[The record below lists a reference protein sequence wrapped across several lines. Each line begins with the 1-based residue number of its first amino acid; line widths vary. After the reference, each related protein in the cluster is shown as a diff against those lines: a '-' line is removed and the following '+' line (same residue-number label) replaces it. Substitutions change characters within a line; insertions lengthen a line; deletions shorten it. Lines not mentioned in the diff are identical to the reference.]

1 MLRTIPSLGGV
12 FVSFFKIIFLLI
24 FIQME
29 CQIVICDDRR
39 GEICTKMK
47 RWLTDLQMSNCMTR
61 TPFIRR
67 IRDDQG
73 IIRNEDL
80 GTTRWATIE
89 YIRVDEEEGCWR
101 LVFIRPKCYG
111 EWVSL
116 TL

>member
-1 MLRTIPSLGGV
+1 
-12 FVSFFKIIFLLI
+12 
-24 FIQME
+24 ME

-47 RWLTDLQMSNCMTR
+47 RWLTDVQMSNCMTR